1 MASLP
6 LSVDCATL
14 CMPLPHVVGESLL
27 VADAHDGFIWH
38 ILAHPNGQSAIWAAQ
53 RVPDDHVGVVST

>member
-1 MASLP
+1 MQP
-6 LSVDCATL
+6 LYAAVTR
-14 CMPLPHVVGESLL
+14 VGESLL
-27 VADAHDGFIWH
+27 VADAHEGFIWH